1 MPLTA
6 QELMDMIRAIGQ
18 TLEENKAF
26 LTELDS
32 AIGDADHG
40 INMAKGFH
48 AVEEKLPDLTGK
60 DAGTILKTVGMTLVS
75 TVGGAAGPLYG
86 TAFMRAGMAVGSKE
100 VLDTRDLVRA
110 LEAAIQGIKQRG
122 KAERGDKTMIDALE
136 PAYEA
141 IEKEIAAGK
150 EAGAALAAG
159 VAAAEAGVEYTKGII
174 ARKGRASYLGER
186 SIGHQDPG
194 ATSSY
199 LILKTMAEF
208 LSGRK

>member
-1 MPLTA
+1 
-6 QELMDMIRAIGQ
+6 MDMIRAIGQ

-100 VLDTRDLVRA
+100 VLDARDLVQA

-141 IEKEIAAGK
+141 IEKEIAAGQ

>member
-1 MPLTA
+1 
-6 QELMDMIRAIGQ
+6 MDMIRAIGQ

-100 VLDTRDLVRA
+100 VLDARDLVQA

>member
-1 MPLTA
+1 
-6 QELMDMIRAIGQ
+6 MIRAIGQ

-100 VLDTRDLVRA
+100 VLDARDLVQA

-141 IEKEIAAGK
+141 IEKEIAAGQ

>member
-1 MPLTA
+1 
-6 QELMDMIRAIGQ
+6 MIRAIGQ

>member
-1 MPLTA
+1 
-6 QELMDMIRAIGQ
+6 MDMIRAIGQ

-100 VLDTRDLVRA
+100 ELDARDLVQA

-150 EAGAALAAG
+150 EVGAALAAG
-159 VAAAEAGVEYTKGII
+159 VAAAQAGVEYTKGII

>member
-100 VLDTRDLVRA
+100 VLDARDLVQA

-150 EAGAALAAG
+150 EVGAALAAG